1 MRRASRRQRWMMGL
15 MVLSSGTLLQVTC
28 NTIAADVVGG
38 LTIAITNEFIR
49 NLIYDALGVG
59 ALGGLSN

>member
-1 MRRASRRQRWMMGL
+1 MMGL

-59 ALGGLSN
+59 ALGGRSN